1 MVSKIEAGQ
10 TLVKQAAKT
19 AKEQLADEVANTASS
34 IDTSQLESTATQAA
48 NDLTNSLETTAGS
61 IAGQVEG
68 GIQSLS
74 SKFDKFQDKLND
86 PAGTVEGLLDDGIE
100 SLENMGTEMVE
111 EAISNLAS
119 KFASKVEVTFSEPDS
134 NGIVFPIEASLDAEG
149 GISGTVAAV
158 LQLITGLGVDTGNL
172 QKAIVEGSPQGILDA
187 GKDLLDGKMG
197 AFSAQGI
204 KDFASNAITSVTDE
218 LETAV
223 GNTLSNISNL
233 NTTVQKITSI
243 DSDGAGEL
251 IYNTVNEVSSRITAG
266 NTDSSE
272 FNTGILKNK
281 TNPIADLSN
290 SFTDAKNIKQNLEG
304 AKSDFENLT
313 GGKDGEAV
321 LNSVQGASGSRA
333 NYTSKGDAYRSLVKT
348 RVAKGSETGVIQGI
362 STETLTD
369 VKKQVRDFGN
379 GKLSSEEVNNIIN
392 WSQGSSDEISKAV
405 RLLFDKTGKPVDTI
419 RQFLKTIDTT
429 IENSTRV
436 SPEDAVFNEP
446 YVIGNYEKEWNKGQ
460 DDPRF
465 PYISSIEELQAELRY
480 AKRDITEAVVHWT
493 ETHTDKNIG
502 SEEINKYHL
511 ELGLDGIGY
520 HYVIR
525 RDGSLQRARPIN
537 TKGQH
542 APTNNHDERS
552 IGVVFVGGINVPSGT
567 PNPENFLSSQ
577 SLTRSQLNTFD
588 HFCRAFYAVFPGGQI
603 VGHSEIDEE
612 EVDPGFE
619 VINYVENV
627 FGKTSKFTDI
637 LNQAPLTVDEILSD
651 DE

>member
-10 TLVKQAAKT
+10 TLVNKAAKT
-19 AKEQLADEVANTASS
+19 AKEKLAEEVSTQASS
-34 IDTSQLESTATQAA
+34 IDTSQLEATATKAA
-48 NDLTNSLETTAGS
+48 GDLKNSLETTAGS

-68 GIQSLS
+68 GVKSLS

-86 PAGTVEGLLDDGIE
+86 PAGTVEGLVDDGIE
-100 SLENMGTEMVE
+100 SLEGMATDFVQDQ
-111 EAISNLAS
+111 ISKFTS
-119 KFASKVEVTFSEPDS
+119 KFASTVEVVFSEPDS

-187 GKDLLDGKMG
+187 GKDVLSGKMG
-197 AFSAQGI
+197 AFDGASAI
-204 KDFASNAITSVTDE
+204 KSLTDTAITSVTNE
-218 LETAV
+218 IESKV
-223 GNTLSNISNL
+223 GSALAKASNL
-233 NTTVQKITSI
+233 NTAIKSITDV
-243 DSDGAGEL
+243 DSNGE
-251 IYNTVNEVSSRITAG
+251 ITISSVPDVISSRITAG
-266 NTDSSE
+266 NTDSAE

-281 TNPIADLSN
+281 TNPLADLENTLKDS
-290 SFTDAKNIKQNLEG
+290 KNIKQNLEG
-304 AKSDFENLT
+304 AKSDFENLS
-313 GGKDGEAV
+313 GGKDGDAV
-321 LNSVQGASGSRA
+321 LSSVRGAAGSRA
-333 NYTSKGDAYRSLVKT
+333 SYNKKGEEYRSLVKT
-348 RVAKGSETGVIQGI
+348 RVAKGSETGVVQGI
-362 STETLTD
+362 STEILTD
-369 VKKQVRDFGN
+369 VKEQVKDFAP
-379 GKLSSEEVNNIIN
+379 KLTSEDVNNVIN
-392 WSQGSSDEISKAV
+392 WSQGSADEISKAV
-405 RLLFDKTGKPVDTI
+405 RLLYDKTGKPIDTI
-419 RQFLKTIDTT
+419 RQFIKTIDTT
-429 IENSTRV
+429 IENATRV

-446 YVIGNYEKEWNKGQ
+446 YVIGEYEKEWKNG
-460 DDPRF
+460 DGNPRF
-465 PYISSIEELQAELRY
+465 PYVSSIEELQAELRNV
-480 AKRDITEAVVHWT
+480 KRDVTEAVIHWT

-525 RDGSLQRARPIN
+525 RDGSIQRARPVN

-542 APTNNHDERS
+542 APINNHDERS

-567 PNPENFLSSQ
+567 PNPENFLSAQ

-637 LNQAPLTVDEILSD
+637 LNQAPLTVDEILSN

>member
-10 TLVKQAAKT
+10 TLVNKAAKT
-19 AKEQLADEVANTASS
+19 AKEKLAEEVSTQASS
-34 IDTSQLESTATQAA
+34 IDTSQLEATATKAA
-48 NDLTNSLETTAGS
+48 GDLKNSLETTAGS

-68 GIQSLS
+68 GVKSLS
-74 SKFDKFQDKLND
+74 SKFDKFQDKLNN
-86 PAGTVEGLLDDGIE
+86 PEATVEGLVDDGIE
-100 SLENMGTEMVE
+100 SLEGMATDFVQDQ
-111 EAISNLAS
+111 ISKFTS
-119 KFASKVEVTFSEPDS
+119 KFASTVEVVFSEPDS

-187 GKDLLDGKMG
+187 GKDVLSGKMG
-197 AFSAQGI
+197 AFDGASAI
-204 KDFASNAITSVTDE
+204 KSLTDTAITSVTNE
-218 LETAV
+218 IESKV
-223 GNTLSNISNL
+223 GSALAKTSNL
-233 NTTVQKITSI
+233 NTAIKSITDV
-243 DSDGAGEL
+243 DSNGE
-251 IYNTVNEVSSRITAG
+251 ITISSVADVVSSRITAG
-266 NTDSSE
+266 NTDSAE

-281 TNPIADLSN
+281 TNPLADLENTLKDS
-290 SFTDAKNIKQNLEG
+290 KNIKQNLEG
-304 AKSDFENLT
+304 AKSDFENLS
-313 GGKDGEAV
+313 GGKDGDAV
-321 LNSVQGASGSRA
+321 LNSVTGAAGSRA
-333 NYTSKGDAYRSLVKT
+333 SYNKKGEEYRSLVKT
-348 RVAKGSETGVIQGI
+348 RVAKGSETGVVQGI
-362 STETLTD
+362 STEILTD
-369 VKKQVRDFGN
+369 VKEQVKDFAP
-379 GKLSSEEVNNIIN
+379 KLTSEDINNVIN
-392 WSQGSSDEISKAV
+392 WSQGSADEISKAV
-405 RLLFDKTGKPVDTI
+405 RLLYDKTGKPIDTI
-419 RQFLKTIDTT
+419 RQFIKTIDTT
-429 IENSTRV
+429 IENATRV

-446 YVIGNYEKEWNKGQ
+446 YVIGEYEKEWKKG
-460 DDPRF
+460 DENPRF
-465 PYISSIEELQAELRY
+465 PYVSSIEELQAELRNV
-480 AKRDITEAVVHWT
+480 KRDVTEAVIHWS

-525 RDGSLQRARPIN
+525 RDGSIQRARPVN

-567 PNPENFLSSQ
+567 PNPENFLSAQ

-637 LNQAPLTVDEILSD
+637 LNQAPLTVDEILSN